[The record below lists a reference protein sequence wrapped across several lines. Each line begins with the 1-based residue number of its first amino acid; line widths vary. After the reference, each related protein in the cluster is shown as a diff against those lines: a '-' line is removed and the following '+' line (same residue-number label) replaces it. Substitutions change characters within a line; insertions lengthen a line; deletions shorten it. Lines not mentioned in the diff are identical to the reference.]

1 MDMKLDQLRS
11 HFEKERERLAEELR
25 RLGGGNLSAGV
36 EKGTL
41 SARARRQLTAPPS
54 WQDGWL
60 WSNR

>member
-1 MDMKLDQLRS
+1 MDMKLGQLRS

-25 RLGGGNLSAGV
+25 LVGGNLSAGV
-36 EKGTL
+36 DKGTL
-41 SARARRQLTAPPS
+41 SARAWRQLTAPPS